1 MDIYVLP
8 PVNCPNTGDNI
19 LLFKY
24 LYIPKYKKKMNKY
37 IFHLCVSKVIGNNQE
52 QEAHGPHRGILVL
65 IYKNK
70 YIDIF

>member
-1 MDIYVLP
+1 
-8 PVNCPNTGDNI
+8 
-19 LLFKY
+19 
-24 LYIPKYKKKMNKY
+24 MNKY
-37 IFHLCVSKVIGNNQE
+37 IFDLCVSKVIGNNQE